1 MSPSTLGGA
10 HRSRLPP
17 RDHALFY
24 TTDRILTFRGATD
37 VSRGTS
43 IGRALGVL
51 GKSVL
56 SRPVKVVCQVLSVT
70 TDLLILKVAGI
81 VCMEAQGTGQR
92 DSALA
97 PVYPALPLTS
107 LSHL

>member
-1 MSPSTLGGA
+1 MCLLPLLGV
-10 HRSRLPP
+10 HRPRLPP
-17 RDHALFY
+17 RGHALFH
-24 TTDRILTFRGATD
+24 TTDRVLTFRGATD
-37 VSRGTS
+37 VSRGTG
-43 IGRALGVL
+43 IGRTLGVL
-51 GKSVL
+51 GKSIL
-56 SRPVKVVCQVLSVT
+56 PRPVKVVCQVLSVT
-70 TDLLILKVAGI
+70 ADLLILKVTGI